1 MIRVTS
7 VRHVEGFV
15 LEIGVTDGL
24 VRPIDVDPYL
34 VGPLFAPLRI
44 DPALFAAV
52 RIDAALVTIVWPTGA
67 DICPDV
73 LREGRRPVSW
83 DGHATAAPSPA

>member
-1 MIRVTS
+1 MIRVSS
-7 VRHVEGFV
+7 VRRVEGFV
-15 LEIGVTDGL
+15 LEIGFTDGL
-24 VRPIDVDPYL
+24 VRPIDVEPYL

-52 RIDAALVTIVWPTGA
+52 RIDAALGTIVRPTGA

-73 LREGRRPVSW
+73 LREGRRPASW